1 MTQVL
6 DHVGSCTGGNTI
18 PLDDEGRVYH
28 FGCKEGEVANE
39 ILITP
44 DYVLAAEIA
53 KLFDDQSK
61 VFNRISNRGYHTY
74 TGEFKGKRLSV
85 VAFGI
90 GFAMIDFFI
99 REVRAITKGQLV
111 IIELSTAPTPKDSIK
126 LGTPIIIQDACA
138 YEIDFEGFTNDNP
151 CPYRFFKKPVP
162 CNSAVLAG
170 IEAGIKAAQIQYS
183 IGRVASNPSFSAG
196 VCAPTKAS
204 GGIGAFDFKTEG
216 LMKKVEEELGDISTL
231 EMDTYPL
238 YWTALRATE
247 KNIAVGAVSIAGSNL
262 KGDVLPY
269 DQIHKQLL
277 MIASILLEQLGYLQ
291 SALN

>member
-1 MTQVL
+1 MTQEI
-6 DHVGSCTGGNTI
+6 DHVGSCKGGNTI

-44 DYVLAAEIA
+44 DYVLAEEIS
-53 KLFDDQSK
+53 KLFDNQSQ
-61 VFNRISNRGYHTY
+61 VFHRFSNRGYHTY
-74 TGEFKGKRLSV
+74 TGDFKGKKISV

-99 REVRAITKGQLV
+99 REVRAITKGPLT
-111 IIELSTAPTPKDSIK
+111 IIELSTAPTPKESIK
-126 LGTPIIIQDACA
+126 LGTPIILTDACA
-138 YEIDFEGFTNDNP
+138 YEIDFEGFSSDNP
-151 CPYRFFKKPVP
+151 CPYKFFKKPVP
-162 CNSAVLAG
+162 ANSTIIAG
-170 IEAGIKAAQIQYS
+170 IEAGLKASQIEFVK
-183 IGRVASNPSFSAG
+183 GRVASNPSFSAG

-204 GGIGAFDFKTEG
+204 GGVGAFDFKTDG
-216 LMKKVEEELGDISTL
+216 LMEKVEKELGDISSF

-238 YWTALRATE
+238 YWTSLRATE

-269 DQIHKQLL
+269 EQIHKQL
-277 MIASILLEQLGYLQ
+277 IIVASILLEQLGYLQ
-291 SALN
+291 AALH